1 MFEVRINV
9 LLFTLPSNIQYISDT
24 LIAHNLF
31 LLDPMPPYDPARH
44 NDNPVYQNAHGGG
57 DRAYKMYLASQ
68 QRYTTGSAGGYY
80 NPQQDKARQVEVQR
94 QQVDAV
100 FKSIESG
107 VELEQSDPGPWIKT
121 NLFPHQRK
129 ALTFLLQAEQDWSS
143 LKEARKAADK
153 KLKPKKGSSQS
164 ASGTATPDERP
175 EEEKKKG
182 TKDFKADSSRSLWE
196 IDVEDKARGRVWK
209 NKLTGETRRHAKRP
223 KEFKGA
229 ILADDVSSCGL
240 FVPADIRWV
249 SARRCR
255 SCRSSLPRRAPR
267 RSGTSA
273 SWRRWTRRR
282 RPRRTRSL

>member
-31 LLDPMPPYDPARH
+31 LLDPMPPYDPMRH
-44 NDNPVYQNAHGGG
+44 NDHPAYQNAHGGG

-68 QRYTTGSAGGYY
+68 QRYTAGGGAYY
-80 NPQQDKARQVEVQR
+80 NPQQDKSRQVEVQR

-129 ALTFLLQAEQDWSS
+129 ALTFLLQAEQDWTS
-143 LKEARKAADK
+143 LKDARKKADK
-153 KLKPKKGSSQS
+153 KLKPKSRDSRS

-175 EEEKKKG
+175 EKEEKKG
-182 TKDFKADSSRSLWE
+182 TRDFKADSSRSLWE

-209 NKLTGETRRHAKRP
+209 NKLTGDQTRGAKRP

-229 ILADDVSSCGL
+229 ILADDVSSKYS
-240 FVPADIRWV
+240 VE
-249 SARRCR
+249 
-255 SCRSSLPRRAPR
+255 
-267 RSGTSA
+267 
-273 SWRRWTRRR
+273 
-282 RPRRTRSL
+282 